1 MKNKSKNYF
10 LQNYQILK
18 PFNNFLLLKLLIDT
32 GEKKTIEKDEPK
44 LTFFNFFTT
53 LRMPSVDEMKTLDY
67 ETEKELGAHLD
78 NEYELGIEFVD
89 ELIPYSTE
97 YFVGVTH
104 DSEEFGEYM
113 HERTMEE
120 QEKAKDK
127 RKNKH

>member
-1 MKNKSKNYF
+1 
-10 LQNYQILK
+10 
-18 PFNNFLLLKLLIDT
+18 
-32 GEKKTIEKDEPK
+32 
-44 LTFFNFFTT
+44 
-53 LRMPSVDEMKTLDY
+53 MPSIEEMKTLDY

-89 ELIPYSTE
+89 ELIPFSTE

-113 HERTMEE
+113 QERTMEQQ

-127 RKNKH
+127 KRRKH